1 MTTAT
6 YRIAK
11 ANVMLDRARQAHENL
26 THPSATTR
34 RLARN
39 AFDRAAAAAI
49 CQARGTEAESTV
61 REQVATLLDTIPANA

>member
-39 AFDRAAAAAI
+39 AFDRAA
-49 CQARGTEAESTV
+49 
-61 REQVATLLDTIPANA
+61 TLLDTIPANA